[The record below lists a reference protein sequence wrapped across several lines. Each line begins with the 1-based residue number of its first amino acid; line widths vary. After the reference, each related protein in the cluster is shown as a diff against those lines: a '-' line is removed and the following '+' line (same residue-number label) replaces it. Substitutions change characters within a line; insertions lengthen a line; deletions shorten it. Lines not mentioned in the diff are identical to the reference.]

1 MQTLYLAIAVLLA
14 YLLGSI
20 SFAVLVSKAMGLQDP
35 RSFGSGNPGATNVLR
50 SGSKKAAILTLLL
63 DAAKGWLPVALVG
76 WYGPRWGLWEGA
88 QAAVGLA
95 AFAGH
100 VWPIFMKFKGGKG
113 VATALGV
120 LLGISAWLGLAVL
133 LVWIAVLA
141 VSRYSSLSSI
151 MAALFAPLFYI
162 LAGGELWNY
171 ERYVLLSIVIMSAIL
186 IYKHSG
192 NISRLLSGKEPKVGQ
207 KKDVEPASATHVVPA
222 KGSHPFSEKKTK
234 TGSKKRF

>member
-1 MQTLYLAIAVLLA
+1 MELIYLLFAVIAA
-14 YLLGSI
+14 YLLGSV
-20 SFAVLVSKAMGLQDP
+20 SFAVVVSKLMGLQDP

-76 WYGPRWGLWEGA
+76 WFGARWGLWEGA

-120 LLGISAWLGLAVL
+120 LLGITPWLGLLVL
-133 LVWIAVLA
+133 LSWVVVLA
-141 VSRYSSLSSI
+141 ISRYSSLSSI
-151 MAALFAPLFYI
+151 FAALLAPLYYA
-162 LAGGELWNY
+162 LAGGSWWFYN
-171 ERYVLLSIVIMSAIL
+171 RFVLLAIVLMSAVL
-186 IYKHSG
+186 IAKHAA
-192 NISRLLSGKEPKVGQ
+192 NIGRLMRGTEPKVG
-207 KKDVEPASATHVVPA
+207 S
-222 KGSHPFSEKKTK
+222 KGKADAGKAAVAVGTHPFSNKKK
-234 TGSKKRF
+234 SKSGKRK